1 MLTVTDS
8 GHGMDEKTRQRV
20 FEPFFTTREV
30 GKGTGLGLSMVYG
43 IIKQHSGYIN
53 CYSEPGAGTTFRI
66 YLPLIEKETEK
77 AKAEEHIAL
86 SGGTET
92 ILLTE
97 DEEEVRKLMKL
108 VLEEAGYK
116 VIEAV
121 DGKEAMEKFRENKDS
136 INLLLLDVIMPK
148 INGKG
153 VYEEAKKIT
162 PEIKALFSS
171 GYPADFIHKKG
182 ILEEGLNFISK
193 PAPPHELLK
202 RIREVLDK

>member
-1 MLTVTDS
+1 IT
-8 GHGMDEKTRQRV
+8 
-20 FEPFFTTREV
+20 
-30 GKGTGLGLSMVYG
+30 
-43 IIKQHSGYIN
+43 
-53 CYSEPGAGTTFRI
+53 
-66 YLPLIEKETEK
+66 
-77 AKAEEHIAL
+77 L

-92 ILLTE
+92 ILLAE

-121 DGKEAMEKFRENKDS
+121 DGKEATEKFRENKDS

-153 VYEEAKKIT
+153 VYEEARKIK
-162 PEIKALFSS
+162 PDIKALFSS

-193 PAPPHELLK
+193 PA
-202 RIREVLDK
+202 